1 MAERNLDWKAAYES
15 LKRTTDRTIKDQKGE
30 IERLR
35 TSLRTLE
42 TIERQLRDALAQVW
56 DPLAQRKKRTDTPGP
71 DGRDANP
78 NSVVRTSRTIFLR
91 EIQSPEERLV

>member
-1 MAERNLDWKAAYES
+1 MAERNLDWKSAYES

-56 DPLAQRKKRTDTPGP
+56 GPGAKRTDAPGP
-71 DGRDANP
+71 DGRE
-78 NSVVRTSRTIFLR
+78 S
-91 EIQSPEERLV
+91 